1 MRSQPPYPKLESEL
15 TSSTMPAINPATGKR
30 IVGRP
35 FPKGVSG
42 NPGGGPG
49 RARQAL
55 NADTIREMH
64 WAFRK
69 GGRKAILKVMNQSP
83 AIFLKLLVLLVPR
96 ELQVEHKGGV
106 KAMTDEQLEQGI
118 EAITAMLAGRAGDQA
133 QVIEAVPAPA
143 ALPAPSPRKTRRK
156 VRKTDENMGES
167 MGKDEEEANS

>member
-1 MRSQPPYPKLESEL
+1 MATASQKQVAR
-15 TSSTMPAINPATGKR
+15 TANGQFA
-30 IVGRP
+30 
-35 FPKGVSG
+35 KGVSG
-42 NPGGGPG
+42 NIGGNAQ
-49 RARQAL
+49 RSRHAL

-64 WAFRK
+64 RAFTQ
-69 GGRKAILKVMNQSP
+69 GGRKAIDKVMKTQP
-83 AIFLKLLVLLVPR
+83 AVFLKLLVLLVPR
-96 ELQVEHKGGV
+96 EMKVEHSGGV